1 MAKTEYQTHE
11 FVMPIVTGSR
21 CSLAKSGMAWLLHL
35 TTVSSA
41 CLILANLLCMVKLYA
56 PRESLAWC
64 IYPVLCMVEVI
75 GWVELN
81 ATKVQA
87 YLLKISNCAKCS
99 TQSPCMT
106 HAIIILTG
114 YIINIFLESQ
124 LITRPIVY
132 NNQGKLQICQI
143 SIILALLDFE
153 GEWRYS

>member
-1 MAKTEYQTHE
+1 MMA
-11 FVMPIVTGSR
+11 GSRWLPHR

-56 PRESLAWC
+56 PRESVAWC

-99 TQSPCMT
+99 IQSPCMT

-132 NNQGKLQICQI
+132 NNQGKLQICRI
-143 SIILALLDFE
+143 SIGIVGFWGGMKILIRRPLPSHGL
-153 GEWRYS
+153 